1 MKTMKHIVA
10 LHIFT
15 SRVHHDF
22 TNIRELIDISECHL
36 KSEIKRL
43 EERVTEEIQNTPED
57 EKEFTIGW
65 YADDFVCLDKVY
77 PNIQRRALFTTL
89 MGMVEA
95 DMLLGC
101 RICRRAF
108 NFPKEFKNKGNTRM
122 IVQAMDYLRTH
133 LTIRE
138 RLVKTQ
144 WNFIQNLWLIRN
156 AIVHND
162 GKPKPSNLK
171 AVSEFCE
178 PIPTIELDHHN
189 RIILKEGS
197 VQIALHYVNQFFS
210 RLIDEIKKNEL
221 PQQDI

>member
-1 MKTMKHIVA
+1 MKTLKHRVA

-15 SRVHHDF
+15 SRVHHDIEG
-22 TNIRELIDISECHL
+22 IRKLVDISEIHL

-43 EERVTEEIQNTPED
+43 EKRVAKEIKNAPED

-65 YADDFVCLDKVY
+65 YADDFVRLDKVY

-89 MGMVEA
+89 MCMVET

-101 RICRRAF
+101 RICRDAF
-108 NFPKEFKNKGNTRM
+108 EFPREFKKKGNTRM
-122 IVQAMDYLRTH
+122 IDQAMEYFRDN

-138 RLVKTQ
+138 RSLKTQ
-144 WNFIQNLWLIRN
+144 WEFVQNLWLIRN
-156 AIVHND
+156 ALVHND

-178 PIPTIELDHHN
+178 PIPTIELDHQN

-197 VQIALHYVNQFFS
+197 VQVALHYVNQFFL
-210 RLIDEIKKNEL
+210 RLIGEIKRNKL
-221 PQQDI
+221 AQPAH